1 MSRATRL
8 SAEMNRRALITGIE
22 GFTGQYVA
30 AELTRRGFEVHGT
43 TRAAST
49 QPGWHHV
56 DLLNATALAAV
67 VEAVAPTH
75 LIHLAAVAFVASSDV
90 EAIYRVN
97 IIGTRNLLTALA
109 PRAAGLHAVVLASS
123 ASVYG
128 NTRDSPIAET
138 TLPRPSNDYAI
149 SKLAMEYLAAAWAEY
164 VPTTIVR
171 PFNYTGI
178 GQAPEYLIPKIV
190 AAFRRRDAAIEL
202 GNLDVAREFSD
213 VRDVAADYADLADT
227 GAATTLNLCS
237 GIAYSIREVLAMA
250 TAITGHVVDV
260 RTKPAFVRAGDILHL
275 AGSNAKLRAFAP
287 NTRRR
292 PFEETLRWMLE
303 A

>member
-1 MSRATRL
+1 MK
-8 SAEMNRRALITGIE
+8 RRVLITGIE

-43 TRAAST
+43 THVAST

-56 DLLNATALAAV
+56 NILDAPALAAV
-67 VEAVAPTH
+67 VDDVAPTH

-97 IIGTRNLLTALA
+97 IVGTRNLLTALA

-128 NTRDSPIAET
+128 NTLDSPIAENT
-138 TLPRPSNDYAI
+138 PPRPSNDYAI

-178 GQAPEYLIPKIV
+178 GQAAEFLIPKIV
-190 AAFRRRDAAIEL
+190 AAFRRRDPAIEL

-213 VRDVAADYADLADT
+213 VRDVAADYADLVDAGIADT
-227 GAATTLNLCS
+227 VNLCS
-237 GIAYSIREVLAMA
+237 GTAYSIREVLAMA

-260 RTKPAFVRAGDILHL
+260 RTNPTFVRAGDILHL
-275 AGSNAKLRAFAP
+275 TGNNAKLRGLAP
-287 NTRRR
+287 KTWRR

-303 A
+303 T